1 VGGGTTNP
9 DRLDPRK
16 LMGDYLNAIRKR
28 FLQSQAKAL
37 ATQIKNQAT
46 PETLEQF
53 MNIQRDRLSL
63 NRD

>member
-1 VGGGTTNP
+1 MGDDAREEGQ
-9 DRLDPRK
+9 RK

-28 FLQSQAKAL
+28 FLQNQAKAL
-37 ATQIKNQAT
+37 ANQIRDQAT

-63 NRD
+63 TRD